1 MSGYTVKQMGDKFAV
16 YSNALVNPATNENFA
31 DGKKPN
37 QLRGKDRA
45 RTVKPSTTGSQ
56 PHPFKGKLVGNS

>member
-1 MSGYTVKQMGDKFAV
+1 MKINDLLNEHELRRASTDEVADLA
-16 YSNALVNPATNENFA
+16 ENFA